1 MFDQEMERL
10 KMPPSRLLTI
20 TKICGALP
28 LMIGVIIFGLWVW
41 TRSDGLIS
49 AGIFTIYGGLASF
62 ALGSLSLFSYI
73 LAARKSAEFPR
84 PLVWR
89 SALKASA
96 LLLSNFPA
104 AFAIVVA
111 AILIETRYTVTI
123 QNQTSSSATDLRI
136 HGGGCDIAIAN
147 VSPHD
152 STSRSF
158 WIQHDDRLEF
168 SLQLNG
174 QERTHIIEGYVTH
187 GQGGSKTVTI
197 DQNEQLSTKC
207 QEAEQDA
214 LSNDG

>member
-1 MFDQEMERL
+1 MRQI
-10 KMPPSRLLTI
+10 PPPGRLLTI
-20 TKICGALP
+20 AKICGALP
-28 LMIGVIIFGLWVW
+28 LIIGVIIFGLWVW

-62 ALGSLSLFSYI
+62 ALGSLSLFAYI
-73 LAARKSAEFPR
+73 LAAKKSAELPR

-89 SALKASA
+89 SALKAGV

-111 AILIETRYTVTI
+111 AILIEARYTVTI

-136 HGGGCDIAIAN
+136 HGGGCDITISSI
-147 VSPHD
+147 SPHD

-158 WIQHDDRLEF
+158 WIQHDD
-168 SLQLNG
+168 SLKLSLMLNG
-174 QERTHIIEGYVTH
+174 QERTHTIEGYVTN

-207 QEAEQDA
+207 QEAGQGA
-214 LSNDG
+214 PSKVGQRP